1 MSKNISTILAVLEG
15 GSWEGGREGGGGNG
29 INARSPVH
37 FPKLAQLTH
46 FTRSAYISSL
56 GTEIFSSKVRHLFS
70 FIFSRVT
77 N

>member
-1 MSKNISTILAVLEG
+1 MSKNISTILAVLG
-15 GSWEGGREGGGGNG
+15 GGGGVGRGGGNG

-37 FPKLAQLTH
+37 FPKLAQLAR
-46 FTRSAYISSL
+46 FSRSAYISSL
-56 GTEIFSSKVRHLFS
+56 GTEIFSSRVCQLFS

>member
-1 MSKNISTILAVLEG
+1 MSKNISTILTVLEG
-15 GSWEGGREGGGGNG
+15 GSWEGGRGGNG

-37 FPKLAQLTH
+37 FPKLAQLSH
-46 FTRSAYISSL
+46 FSRSAYISSL

>member
-15 GSWEGGREGGGGNG
+15 GSWEGGGGEGNG
-29 INARSPVH
+29 INARSAVH
-37 FPKLAQLTH
+37 SPKLAQLSH
-46 FTRSAYISSL
+46 FSRSAYITSL
-56 GTEIFSSKVRHLFS
+56 GTEIFSSKVCHLFS

>member
-15 GSWEGGREGGGGNG
+15 GGAVGGGGNG

-37 FPKLAQLTH
+37 FPKLAQLAH
-46 FTRSAYISSL
+46 FSRSAYISSF
-56 GTEIFSSKVRHLFS
+56 GTEIFSSKVCHLFS

>member
-15 GSWEGGREGGGGNG
+15 GGELGGGEGNG
-29 INARSPVH
+29 INASSPVH